1 MADPGSSVKTMKRAK
16 SVDDYIKSSENWQDE
31 LNQLRE
37 ILNSTELAEEIKWGA
52 PCYLTEPSSQGHAN
66 DQSRHRAE

>member
-37 ILNSTELAEEIKWGA
+37 ILNSTELAEEIKWGV
-52 PCYLTEPSSQGHAN
+52 
-66 DQSRHRAE
+66 RAT